1 MRTVVKL
8 VLLVLLGGASAAGA
22 QETPPAQQ
30 AGTPTSANPDTSGGS
45 QQTQQEAAHVR
56 YIEKEMMVPAPG
68 AFPNGLDVLE
78 VYADRPGRHPLAVL
92 THGTANDELERMHV
106 TPWAQ
111 LWQALWFARRG
122 YVVFVL
128 VRKGYGRSGGE
139 RDSMH
144 GGCNSRRGSFE
155 EAGEASA
162 EDLKAVVRFA
172 QRLPEADGS
181 TVVSAGVS
189 TGGFAQAALVADP
202 PKELKAAI
210 SFAGGRGGDGHEHNC
225 DLDGVVAAFGAFGKG
240 ARKHGQVPMLWIY
253 SENDH
258 WFPPAMA
265 RKFEAAYVKG
275 GGVEQFVMAPAY
287 ADDGHHLYRD
297 PGAWSGMV
305 EVFLREHN
313 LLPLGD
319 VVLPGP
325 QPPNVP
331 SPAGLP
337 DAGQQAWRRYL
348 VAGPFK
354 AFAVNE
360 KGQWGSAQAA
370 FDQDIADNEALD
382 RCKQAAAGAGIC
394 VVVARTAK

>member
-1 MRTVVKL
+1 
-8 VLLVLLGGASAAGA
+8 
-22 QETPPAQQ
+22 
-30 AGTPTSANPDTSGGS
+30 
-45 QQTQQEAAHVR
+45 
-56 YIEKEMMVPAPG
+56 
-68 AFPNGLDVLE
+68 
-78 VYADRPGRHPLAVL
+78 
-92 THGTANDELERMHV
+92 LERMHV

-111 LWQALWFARRG
+111 LGQAQWFARRG
-122 YVVFVL
+122 YVTFVV
-128 VRKGYGRSGGE
+128 VRQGYGRSGGE

-162 EDLKAVVRFA
+162 ENLKTVIRFA
-172 QRLPEADGS
+172 QKLPEVDGS

-225 DLDGVVAAFGAFGKG
+225 DVDGVIAAFGAFGKG

-275 GGVEQFVMAPAY
+275 GGVEQFVLAPAY

-297 PGAWSGMV
+297 PDAWSATV
-305 EVFLREHN
+305 EGFLREHI

-325 QPPNVP
+325 QPPNV
-331 SPAGLP
+331 SAPAGLP
-337 DAGQQAWRRYL
+337 DEGQQAWRRYL

-354 AFAVNE
+354 AFAVNG
-360 KGQWGSAQAA
+360 KGQWGSAHAA
-370 FDQDIADNEALD
+370 FDQGIADGEAMD
-382 RCKQAAAGAGIC
+382 RCKQAAAGAGGCAI
-394 VVVARTAK
+394 VARTPAVK